1 MSRWSTQHHKI
12 LTLALVFVILVSAV
26 PVVGLADAS
35 RSQYIPF
42 IQGSGGSWGQ
52 ATGVADGS
60 PGTVLIGMPN
70 PVSRE
75 WMDWQLSFY
84 GGHVVDEI
92 PQLNVFEVWFSKGI
106 PDDEMLR
113 AIVRMLG
120 ARFAEVN
127 TLVSLFDTVPN
138 DPRYRDQW
146 AHSKVQSPKAWDVTQ
161 GDAGVVVAV
170 VDTGVDLQHQDLK
183 DRLSDPSTWYD
194 FGEDDADPTD
204 TQGHGTHVAGIVAA
218 TGNNGIG
225 VAGAGWRTTIM
236 PVKVFP
242 DNSTSTSVSK
252 IAKGIV
258 HATDKGA
265 HIINLS
271 LGSSVASNTL
281 RDAVNYAYNHQV
293 LLVAAAGNNN
303 SEDPSYPAAFDHV
316 IAVAATDRDDTKANF
331 SNYGTWVDISAP
343 GVGIVST
350 YLTSKGEYASMSGTS
365 MASPLVAGVA
375 ALVKALHPG
384 WGPDRIEQALE
395 DGADNI
401 DGKNPSYR
409 GKLGKGR
416 LNAGRSVTGVA
427 SATPTPTPTATPTR
441 RPTSTPT
448 PTATPTRRPTSTPT
462 PTATPTRRPTS
473 TPTPTATPTQRPTST
488 PTPTATP
495 TRRPTS
501 TPTPTATPTRRP
513 TSTPTPTATPTR
525 RPTSTPTPTATP
537 TRRPTFTPT
546 PTATPTRRPTSTPV
560 PTATPTPRPTA
571 TPTSVP
577 FPLGPNLLPNPSFEI
592 GNFFNS
598 MPIGWFSRGPGIG
611 WTHAVASDGSS
622 SIFIGSCFFGYCGTW
637 TSDPVPVNAHR
648 LYTFRVDVRAT
659 QGIRP
664 RVTFVE
670 LAANGRVIGEVTV
683 PVDIPLSPFWKT
695 WSVDVGAGTQWA
707 FDPRTTQVQVQ
718 FSVTGNL
725 LRMAGFDNAYFG
737 TR

>member
-12 LTLALVFVILVSAV
+12 FTLALVFVILVSAV

-35 RSQYIPF
+35 GSQYIPF
-42 IQGSGGSWGQ
+42 IQGSGGSWVQ

-416 LNAGRSVTGVA
+416 LNAGRSVIGVA

-462 PTATPTRRPTS
+462 
-473 TPTPTATPTQRPTST
+473 
-488 PTPTATP
+488 
-495 TRRPTS
+495 
-501 TPTPTATPTRRP
+501 
-513 TSTPTPTATPTR
+513 
-525 RPTSTPTPTATP
+525 
-537 TRRPTFTPT
+537 
-546 PTATPTRRPTSTPV
+546 
-560 PTATPTPRPTA
+560 PTA

-707 FDPRTTQVQVQ
+707 FDPRTTQVQVR
-718 FSVTGNL
+718 FSVTGNI

>member
-12 LTLALVFVILVSAV
+12 FTLALVFVILVSAV

-35 RSQYIPF
+35 GSQYIPF
-42 IQGSGGSWGQ
+42 IQGSGGSWVQ

-416 LNAGRSVTGVA
+416 LNAGRSVIGVA

-462 PTATPTRRPTS
+462 PTL
-473 TPTPTATPTQRPTST
+473 
-488 PTPTATP
+488 
-495 TRRPTS
+495 
-501 TPTPTATPTRRP
+501 
-513 TSTPTPTATPTR
+513 TATPTR

-707 FDPRTTQVQVQ
+707 FDPRTTQVQVR
-718 FSVTGNL
+718 FSVTGNI